1 VPATAIVI
9 FAHGSSIESANES
22 VRRIAETVRL
32 EGGFDLVEPAF
43 LEQGRPDLAS
53 AVAALVH
60 QGATRIVV
68 LPYFLTLGVHLQ
80 RDLPKLVDDL
90 ALAHSGLDIRVAPP
104 LEGHPALRQI
114 LEERAYEALRI
125 EKSPKLP

>member
-1 VPATAIVI
+1 MPATAIVV

-32 EGGFDLVEPAF
+32 EGGFDLVEAAF

-53 AVAALVH
+53 AVAALV
-60 QGATRIVV
+60 QKGATRIVV

-80 RDLPKLVDDL
+80 RDLPKLVAEL
-90 ALAHSGLDIRVAPP
+90 AQAHHGVDIRVTPP
-104 LEGHPALRQI
+104 LDGHPALHRI
-114 LEERAYEALRI
+114 LEERAYDALGS
-125 EKSPKLP
+125 KGG